1 MVLLSDYQTQEFSK
15 MTNQLPKLGF
25 ATETDSR
32 LSVWYHK
39 LSVEDSTRFQGYFGF
54 LGSLLQVKVDSHML
68 ESLVIFWDPTVRVF
82 RFGEQELTPTL
93 EEYAGLLKITI
104 SGDPVLPNFKPG
116 KSRTADFLGM
126 KRNVLEKAVKGDFSR
141 YPISFLLDRFM
152 DPEGFYKHH
161 FSCSLSKWADNG
173 YGFLL
178 SVSWPTCYSHG
189 KTKGSI

>member
-1 MVLLSDYQTQEFSK
+1 

-25 ATETDSR
+25 ATETDPQ

-39 LSVEDSTRFQGYFGF
+39 LTVEASTRFQRYFGF

-68 ESLVIFWDPTVRVF
+68 ELLVIFWDPIVMVF

-116 KSRTADFLGM
+116 KSRTTDFLGM
-126 KRNVLEKAVKGDFSR
+126 RRDVLEKAVGGD
-141 YPISFLLDRFM
+141 
-152 DPEGFYKHH
+152 
-161 FSCSLSKWADNG
+161 
-173 YGFLL
+173 FLL
-178 SVSWPTCYSHG
+178 SETEYHDCRIPEND
-189 KTKGSI
+189 